1 MNTRSIGTLDLKI
14 LKEVQHER
22 GIVKDADTPMSMEEI
37 TKKLNLLTEKVNK
50 QTDNTEKVLKI
61 LSDWSDAGESIYKSE
76 TASTT
81 AIDYDYIRDIDHP
94 VKGFTLINDGN
105 NTINIG
111 YNASKEL
118 LDVSPE
124 RYSDVLTKEKLRQ
137 EFKEQR
143 IRRIIVKTTA
153 GVSNYRLWVWW

>member
-1 MNTRSIGTLDLKI
+1 MNTSTGSIGKLDLNIIKG
-14 LKEVQHER
+14 KHHEPER
-22 GIVKDADTPMSMEEI
+22 TAGPPMTLEEI
-37 TKKLNLLTEKVNK
+37 TQKVHILTEKVNK

-61 LSDWSDAGESIYKSE
+61 LSDWSDAGESIYKSD

-81 AIDYDYIRDIDHP
+81 VIDYDYIRDIDHP

-105 NTINIG
+105 NTINMG
-111 YNASKEL
+111 YNASEGL

-124 RYSDVLTKEKLRQ
+124 RYSDVLTKEKFRQ

>member
-1 MNTRSIGTLDLKI
+1 MNTSTGSIGKLDLNIIKG
-14 LKEVQHER
+14 KHHEPER
-22 GIVKDADTPMSMEEI
+22 TAGPPMTLEEI
-37 TKKLNLLTEKVNK
+37 TQTVHILTEKVNK

-61 LSDWSDAGESIYKSE
+61 LSDWSDAGESIYKSD
-76 TASTT
+76 TATT
-81 AIDYDYIRDIDHP
+81 TVIDYDYIRDIDHP

-105 NTINIG
+105 NTINLG
-111 YNASKEL
+111 YNASEGL

-124 RYSDVLTKEKLRQ
+124 RYSDVLTKEKFRQ

-143 IRRIIVKTTA
+143 IRRIIVKTTS